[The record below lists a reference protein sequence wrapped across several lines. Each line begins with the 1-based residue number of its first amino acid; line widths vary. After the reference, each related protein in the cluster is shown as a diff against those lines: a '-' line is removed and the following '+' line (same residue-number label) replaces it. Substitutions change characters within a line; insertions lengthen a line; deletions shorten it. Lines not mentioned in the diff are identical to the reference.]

1 MKPSTRVTMLR
12 TLYVGQLQGAK
23 IYIHWSFWILAI
35 FVFLSGLSQ
44 GFSHAMALLG
54 FVFAVFGCVFLHELG
69 HAVAAKGFGK
79 RTHDIT
85 LLPIGGVARIE
96 GGNLSA
102 VAEGWIAIAGPAV
115 NFVIALALLIGSTL
129 SGASLAIDPNQVVKL
144 TPVQQLIVANLALAI
159 FNLLPAF
166 PLDGGRLLRSILCTW
181 WERPAALRLAARI
194 GQWTSGLLLLS
205 SIVWW
210 NGMGILFGIALF
222 LINSF
227 QRLQAHVQIAAS
239 EGKIFETSWPPGT
252 PFAHPDAMDANT
264 IDAVDVREV
273 SSSSNQ
279 RHLGP

>member
-1 MKPSTRVTMLR
+1 MFR

-44 GFSHAMALLG
+44 GVYQAIALVG

-79 RTHDIT
+79 KTHDIT

-96 GGNLSA
+96 GGNLNA

-115 NFVIALALLIGSTL
+115 NFVIALALLIGSSL
-129 SGASLAIDPNQVVKL
+129 SGASLAIDPKQVVKL
-144 TPVQQLIVANLALAI
+144 TVVQQLIVANLALAI

-166 PLDGGRLLRSILCTW
+166 PLDGGRLLRSILCYW
-181 WERPAALRLAARI
+181 FDRPVALRLAARI

-210 NGMGILFGIALF
+210 NGMGVLFGIVLL
-222 LINSF
+222 LINTF
-227 QRLQAHVQIAAS
+227 QRFQAQLTIAAS
-239 EGKIFETSWPPGT
+239 EGTIFEQTWPPETG
-252 PFAHPDAMDANT
+252 FDHSKT
-264 IDAVDVREV
+264 IDAVEVREV
-273 SSSSNQ
+273 GSSSTRRS
-279 RHLGP
+279 LGP